1 MVKTVSTVQK
11 EFLLVKPA
19 RDAALKAKMEAEA
32 SSSVTECPLH
42 LDNEWEI
49 RYSNYTVTLMPRPS
63 KKKKTGHIGDIF
75 SLAYKKNDVHF
86 RGIFSWK

>member
-1 MVKTVSTVQK
+1 MLKTVSTVQK

-49 RYSNYTVTLMPRPS
+49 RYSNYTVTLMPPF
-63 KKKKTGHIGDIF
+63 KKKKKLGT
-75 SLAYKKNDVHF
+75 L
-86 RGIFSWK
+86 GIFSPLHVKRMTCI

>member
-49 RYSNYTVTLMPRPS
+49 RYSNYSYTNAEAF
-63 KKKKTGHIGDIF
+63 KKKTRHIGDIF